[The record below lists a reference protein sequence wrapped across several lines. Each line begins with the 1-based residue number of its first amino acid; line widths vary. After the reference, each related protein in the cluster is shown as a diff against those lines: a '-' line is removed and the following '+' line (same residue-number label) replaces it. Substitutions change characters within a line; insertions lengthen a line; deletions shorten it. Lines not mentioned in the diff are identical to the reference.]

1 MEVFLGLVELFASHV
16 MFVVTYCHMRYTY
29 KIQEILY
36 FVIAAFAAVNAL
48 GTPDQVLES
57 AGTAVVFSNITTFV
71 GVLPTNDI
79 FTCPVTA
86 FYFVHY
92 RLRAQRND
100 QGSMTSCI
108 IALGVGSDEI
118 Q

>member
-1 MEVFLGLVELFASHV
+1 M
-16 MFVVTYCHMRYTY
+16 
-29 KIQEILY
+29 
-36 FVIAAFAAVNAL
+36 IAAFAAVNAL

-118 Q
+118 PVSAFAGC